1 MPRDLLM
8 RHRRLDH
15 HESIVEPCT
24 VNLNQKDATVTEAST
39 AAENLDP
46 NSSPVE
52 TRTMNFNQNDTPETE
67 ERLAPSLDTSQ
78 SSPTL
83 LLPVTEPAEDC
94 SVIPSA
100 SVPELPF
107 EHSHYTGLMS
117 HDPISNFDFNSTYE
131 FEMMW
136 NNSND
141 IADFLPATFFDT
153 DFSLSDIWQTD
164 NIRLNNS
171 MAPVSHT
178 ETSIQHS
185 IPSNSDGSLSFISL
199 PSRLPPLEP
208 DSLSSRNERLPHN
221 ELNSPTGVDHATDTE
236 TPLPWVIS
244 ALAYDRIAAG
254 IRKYENILPAGF
266 LIPSRHTIS
275 RYISGYFR
283 GFHEHFPFIH
293 PPTLKMDKI
302 SPELLL
308 AMVAMGAFC
317 RVEKRKGYKLY
328 LASKAI
334 ILHQLE
340 KRTRLSLAGL
350 ARGLSN
356 TPSNRSSGSNPAN
369 IDGRERYDPRYS
381 PSKTTTSPLGLQTLQ
396 SLVILIAMAMW
407 ADMPAVQDALS
418 MGSQLAMLTR
428 EAGLGQGD
436 EIIGRCAWS
445 DWINREERRRTLFV
459 SYILLNLCS
468 ISFDVPPLILN
479 QEIRLSLPHCNTEWV
494 NTSAAEWQYTRETY
508 GHTERQFQSTLA
520 DMMTG
525 TDVHHEEP
533 LSALGNYALINALI
547 QSIYFERQ
555 STTSHTIRLDI
566 VKKFESALQAWQ
578 RSWEATLETS
588 LDPESPRGPLGFNS
602 AALLRL
608 AYLRL
613 NANLGP
619 CRNLLSQDPQ
629 SIALIFTNN
638 SPPLFTRS
646 LHVDRAVLQ
655 CIHALSIPVRVGVA
669 FAACTQSVN
678 GSIQHPLCTLE
689 CAILLSRWLGIISD
703 AIEKSGL
710 ESLREDERKLLGMIA
725 SLIRETDWADTLES
739 NEADSYCIRRMAAT
753 VVRLWAETFQG
764 VHIFE
769 IVRVIGETL
778 SIVAEILERRLEP
791 QEKPTFIG

>member
-1 MPRDLLM
+1 MKSIT
-8 RHRRLDH
+8 RL
-15 HESIVEPCT
+15 
-24 VNLNQKDATVTEAST
+24 VT
-39 AAENLDP
+39 P
-46 NSSPVE
+46 
-52 TRTMNFNQNDTPETE
+52 
-67 ERLAPSLDTSQ
+67 LDTYQ
-78 SSPTL
+78 SSPR
-83 LLPVTEPAEDC
+83 PPEPMTEPVEQC
-94 SVIPSA
+94 SVIQDASA
-100 SVPELPF
+100 PGLLLDQPP
-107 EHSHYTGLMS
+107 YTGLMA
-117 HDPISNFDFNSTYE
+117 HDPTSSFDFSSTYE
-131 FEMMW
+131 FEMLW

-141 IADFLPATFFDT
+141 IADFLPASFFDT

-164 NIRLNNS
+164 TNRVNNS
-171 MAPVSHT
+171 MAPASHI
-178 ETSIQHS
+178 EQIGQDS
-185 IPSNSDGSLSFISL
+185 IPSNTDETPSFISL

-208 DSLSSRNERLPHN
+208 DSLSSRDERLPHN
-221 ELNSPTGVDHATDTE
+221 ELDSLGGVDPVTDTE
-236 TPLPWVIS
+236 TALPWNIS
-244 ALAYDRIAAG
+244 ALAYEKVSAG
-254 IRKYENILPAGF
+254 IRTYDDVLPTGF

-283 GFHEHFPFIH
+283 AFHEHFPLIH
-293 PPTLKMDKI
+293 PPTLKMDNV

-308 AMVAMGAFC
+308 AMVAMGAFS

-328 LASKAI
+328 LAAKAI
-334 ILHQLE
+334 IMHHLE
-340 KRTRLSLAGL
+340 LRTRLSLAGL
-350 ARGLSN
+350 ARS
-356 TPSNRSSGSNPAN
+356 PSNHPRTNIPRSNPTN
-369 IDGRERYDPRYS
+369 INGREGYDPD
-381 PSKTTTSPLGLQTLQ
+381 PFATKTTTSPLGLQTLQ

-407 ADMPAVQDALS
+407 ADIPAVQDALS

-428 EAGLGQGD
+428 EAGLGQPD
-436 EIIGRCAWS
+436 EIVGRCAWS

-459 SYILLNLCS
+459 SYTLLNLCS

-494 NTSAAEWQYTRETY
+494 NTSAAEWQHTRETY
-508 GHTERQFQSTLA
+508 GHTEREFQSTLT
-520 DMMTG
+520 DMMAG
-525 TDVHHEEP
+525 KDVHHEEP

-566 VKKFESALQAWQ
+566 VKKFESALQTWQ

-613 NANLGP
+613 NVNLGP

-638 SPPLFTRS
+638 STPLFTRS

-655 CIHALSIPVRVGVA
+655 CIHALSIPIRVGVA
-669 FAACTQSVN
+669 FAACIQSVN

-703 AIEKSGL
+703 VVEASGI

-739 NEADSYCIRRMAAT
+739 KEADSYCIRRMAAT

-778 SIVAEILERRLEP
+778 SIVAEILEKRLES
-791 QEKPTFIG
+791 QEKHLYIG

>member
-1 MPRDLLM
+1 MP
-8 RHRRLDH
+8 
-15 HESIVEPCT
+15 
-24 VNLNQKDATVTEAST
+24 
-39 AAENLDP
+39 
-46 NSSPVE
+46 
-52 TRTMNFNQNDTPETE
+52 
-67 ERLAPSLDTSQ
+67 
-78 SSPTL
+78 
-83 LLPVTEPAEDC
+83 
-94 SVIPSA
+94 
-100 SVPELPF
+100 
-107 EHSHYTGLMS
+107 
-117 HDPISNFDFNSTYE
+117 HDPTASFDFSSTYE
-131 FEMMW
+131 FEMLW

-141 IADFLPATFFDT
+141 IADFLPASFFDT

-164 NIRLNNS
+164 NNRVNNS
-171 MAPVSHT
+171 MATVSHT
-178 ETSIQHS
+178 EQSGQDS
-185 IPSNSDGSLSFISL
+185 IPRNADEPLSFISL

-208 DSLSSRNERLPHN
+208 DSLSSRDERLPHN
-221 ELNSPTGVDHATDTE
+221 ELDSPGGTDPVTDTE
-236 TPLPWVIS
+236 TALPWNIS
-244 ALAYDRIAAG
+244 ALAYDRISAG
-254 IRKYENILPAGF
+254 IRTYDRILPTGF

-283 GFHEHFPFIH
+283 GFHEHFPLIH
-293 PPTLKMDKI
+293 PPTLKMDNV

-328 LASKAI
+328 LAAKAI
-334 ILHQLE
+334 IMHHLE
-340 KRTRLSLAGL
+340 LRTRLSLTGL
-350 ARGLSN
+350 ARGSSN
-356 TPSNRSSGSNPAN
+356 HPRNKVSGSHATN
-369 IDGRERYDPRYS
+369 IDGHEGTR
-381 PSKTTTSPLGLQTLQ
+381 TTTSPLGLQTLQ

-428 EAGLGQGD
+428 EAGLGQPD
-436 EIIGRCAWS
+436 EIVGRCAWS
-445 DWINREERRRTLFV
+445 DWISREECRRTLFV
-459 SYILLNLCS
+459 SYTLLNLCS

-494 NTSAAEWQYTRETY
+494 NTSAAEWQHTREKY
-508 GHTERQFQSTLA
+508 GHTERQFQATLT
-520 DMMTG
+520 DMMAG
-525 TDVHHEEP
+525 IDVHHEEP

-566 VKKFESALQAWQ
+566 VKKFESALQTWQ
-578 RSWEATLETS
+578 RSWEATAETS

-629 SIALIFTNN
+629 LIALLFTNN

-655 CIHALSIPVRVGVA
+655 CIHALSIPIRVGVA
-669 FAACTQSVN
+669 FAACIQSVN

-689 CAILLSRWLGIISD
+689 CAILLSRWLSIVSD
-703 AIEKSGL
+703 VVQVSGL

-739 NEADSYCIRRMAAT
+739 KETDSYCIRRMAAT

-778 SIVAEILERRLEP
+778 SIVAETLEKNLES
-791 QEKPTFIG
+791 QEKHIYIG